1 TKHSQLLWQELSVF
15 VNGKYR
21 KQPTNRP
28 GRQKRQVF
36 CSNASSIR
44 HAENEKTMYNEGRLI
59 ELSKVSLKFLLNM
72 ADKTKNT
79 CNYHRFSFTITLNE
93 KVISYHLIGIKL

>member
-1 TKHSQLLWQELSVF
+1 MI
-15 VNGKYR
+15 
-21 KQPTNRP
+21 NR
-28 GRQKRQVF
+28 
-36 CSNASSIR
+36 
-44 HAENEKTMYNEGRLI
+44 
-59 ELSKVSLKFLLNM
+59 